1 MDISPPPSDDYLA
14 AINQLIAEKDR
25 LVIEKDELVVS
36 KDRLWREMHQIIQEK
51 NERIEELFARCT
63 SLRPHDSEVH
73 TLRNEVLS
81 LARRNSELE
90 EALRNALETDDEIGD
105 LDNVEQNPDDLERL
119 LPLRTPTSPS
129 SLPRDAENITVASRP
144 PTSIRIRPI
153 IQSDNYLSHSYGK
166 LGSLDPTLLSMIWK
180 VFEVLAPN
188 DKIMSSSRQGSQNCI
203 ERRLHAHKTS
213 CWTIEKPGCFACRT
227 CFNRRQPCM
236 RAIGNHEFLLLP
248 LSVEVRSPD
257 ATWQDAAYYVH
268 QDDGTTVKFP
278 GVWKI
283 SKS

>member
-14 AINQLIAEKDR
+14 AITQLIAEKDR

-63 SLRPHDSEVH
+63 TVNSHSHDSEVQA
-73 TLRNEVLS
+73 LRDEVLS

-90 EALRNALETDDEIGD
+90 EALRDALETDDEIGD
-105 LDNVEQNPDDLERL
+105 LGSVEQNPDYLEQL

-129 SLPRDAENITVASRP
+129 SLHGDAEYITVASRP
-144 PTSIRIRPI
+144 PTSILIRPI
-153 IQSDNYLSHSYGK
+153 IKSDSYITHSYGK
-166 LGSLDPTLLSMIWK
+166 LGSLDPTLLNMIWK

-188 DKIMSSSRQGSQNCI
+188 HKFVSASRQGSQNCI
-203 ERRLHAHKTS
+203 ERRLRTHSAS
-213 CWTIEKPGCFACRT
+213 WTIEQSGCFACRT
-227 CFNRRQPCM
+227 CFNRRQPCI
-236 RAIGNHEFLLLP
+236 RPIGNHEFLLLP
-248 LSVEVRSPD
+248 LSVDVRSPD
-257 ATWQDAAYYVH
+257 ATWQDAAYYVY
-268 QDDGTTVKFP
+268 QYDGTTQKFP

-283 SKS
+283 SK